1 MSRTV
6 MITIAAGALFTVST
20 YGFQGGAPPASSQ
33 PATQTSPAPAP
44 QAPAPGARGARG
56 GQRGPSGTIV
66 RGPAGEM
73 WGYSDSAFNAGS
85 PWRIHDTDR
94 PQPPVVTP
102 GAPVTIPPP
111 SDALVLFD
119 GKDLSAWVTRGRGG
133 AEPSPAGWAVRD
145 GYFESGPGGSISTRE
160 NFGDVQLHLEFATP
174 AQAEGASQSRGNSGV
189 TFMGRYEIQ
198 ILDSYQNRTYAD
210 GMAAA
215 IYGETPPMVNAARK
229 PGEWQSYDI
238 VFEAP
243 RFGANPS
250 PGYFTISWNGVLVHN
265 RKELLGPTAAIMTPH
280 AYTPHDP
287 ELPLSLQ
294 QHGNPVRFRNIWI
307 RRLRGYDQAAPA
319 GQRGAAGPPAAPAPA
334 AAEGRGRRGAQ
345 PIVLGPDDRPIA
357 PPAPAGFNVSRDG
370 IPHGRIETVEYD
382 SKTVGTRRK
391 TLVYTPPNYT
401 AATKY
406 PVLYL
411 LHGIGG
417 DETEWQRGTNA
428 QAILDNLIADRKA
441 TPMVVVMPNGRAQP
455 NDRVEGNGM
464 ASAPAFANFERDLI
478 DDLIPFVEARYSV
491 KTDRESRALAGL
503 SMGGGQSL
511 NFGLAHLDLF
521 PWIGGFSSAPN
532 TKMPAALVPDP
543 AKAAA
548 QLKLLWISCGDK
560 DGLISV
566 SQRTHAYLKEQN
578 VPHIWHLDSG
588 AHDFAVWSND
598 LYLFAQRI
606 FR

>member
-1 MSRTV
+1 
-6 MITIAAGALFTVST
+6 MITFTAGALFTASAF
-20 YGFQGGAPPASSQ
+20 GLQGGAPPASGQ
-33 PATQTSPAPAP
+33 PPTQSAPAAPP
-44 QAPAPGARGARG
+44 QAPEGAARG
-56 GQRGPSGTIV
+56 GRGTIV
-66 RGPAGEM
+66 RGPNGEV
-73 WGYSDSAFNAGS
+73 WGYSNSAFNSGS
-85 PWRIHDTDR
+85 RWRIHDPDR

-102 GAPVTIPPP
+102 AAPVTIPPP
-111 SDALVLFD
+111 SDAVVLFD

-133 AEPSPAGWAVRD
+133 EVSPARWTIRD

-160 NFGDVQLHLEFATP
+160 NFGDVQLHMEFATP
-174 AQAEGASQSRGNSGV
+174 AQVEGTSQGRGNSGV
-189 TFMGRYEIQ
+189 IFMGRYEIQ
-198 ILDSYQNRTYAD
+198 VLDSFDNRTYAD

-215 IYGETPPMVNAARK
+215 IYGETPPIVNAARK

-243 RFGANPS
+243 RFAGHPS
-250 PGYFTISWNGVLVHN
+250 PGYFTVSWNGILVHN
-265 RKELLGPTAAIMTPH
+265 RKELLGPTSAIMTPH
-280 AYTPHDP
+280 EYTQHDP

-319 GQRGAAGPPAAPAPA
+319 GQRGSGPPAAQ
-334 AAEGRGRRGAQ
+334 GRGRRGGQ
-345 PIVLGPDDRPIA
+345 PIVLGPDDKPIA
-357 PPAPAGFNVSRDG
+357 PPAPAGFNVPREG

-401 AATKY
+401 TSTKY

-417 DETEWQRGTNA
+417 DETEWNRGANP
-428 QAILDNLIADRKA
+428 QAILDNLIADKKA
-441 TPMVVVMPNGRAQP
+441 VPMIVVMPNGRAQP
-455 NDRVEGNGM
+455 NDRAEGNVM
-464 ASAPAFANFERDLI
+464 ATAPAFANFERDLI
-478 DDLIPFVEARYSV
+478 DDLIPFVESRYSV

-511 NFGLAHLDLF
+511 NFGLAHLDRF

-532 TKMPAALVPDP
+532 TKMPDALVPDP

-548 QLKLLWISCGDK
+548 QVKLLWISCGDK
-560 DGLISV
+560 DGLISI
-566 SQRTHAYLKEQN
+566 SQRTHAYLKEKN
-578 VPHIWHLDSG
+578 VPHVWHLDSG

>member
-6 MITIAAGALFTVST
+6 LITIAAGALFGASA
-20 YGFQGGAPPASSQ
+20 YGLQGAPPGAGQSGTPSG
-33 PATQTSPAPAP
+33 PAPAS
-44 QAPAPGARGARG
+44 QAPEAGARGGRG
-56 GQRGPSGTIV
+56 GQRGPSGTVV

-85 PWRIHDTDR
+85 RWRIHDADR
-94 PQPPVVTP
+94 PQPPVITA

-111 SDALVLFD
+111 SDAIVLFD
-119 GKDLSAWVTRGRGG
+119 GKDLSSWVTRGRGG
-133 AEPSPAGWAVRD
+133 EISPAGWAVRD

-160 NFGDVQLHLEFATP
+160 SFGDLELHLEFATP
-174 AQAEGASQSRGNSGV
+174 AQVEGSSQSRGNSGV
-189 TFMGRYEIQ
+189 IFMGRYEIQ
-198 ILDSYQNRTYAD
+198 ILDSFENRTYAD

-243 RFGANPS
+243 RFTGHPS
-250 PGYFTISWNGVLVHN
+250 PGFFTVFWNGVMVHN

-280 AYTPHDP
+280 EYAQHEA

-307 RRLRGYDQAAPA
+307 RRLHGYDEAAQPA
-319 GQRGAAGPPAAPAPA
+319 QRDQGAPPASPP
-334 AAEGRGRRGAQ
+334 AEGRGRRGGQ

-357 PPAPAGFNVSRDG
+357 APMPAGYNTPREG
-370 IPHGRIETVEYD
+370 IPHGSIETVEYN
-382 SKTVGTRRK
+382 SRTVGNSRK
-391 TLVYTPPNYT
+391 ALVYTPPNYT
-401 AATKY
+401 RNTKY

-417 DETEWQRGTNA
+417 DETEWNRGANP
-428 QAILDNLIADRKA
+428 QAIFDNLIADAKA
-441 TPMVVVMPNGRAQP
+441 VPMVVVMPNGRAQP
-455 NDRVEGNGM
+455 NDRAEGNVM
-464 ASAPAFANFERDLI
+464 ATAPAFANFERDLI
-478 DDLIPFVEARYSV
+478 DDLIPFVESRYSV

-532 TKMPAALVPDP
+532 TKMPDELVPDP

-560 DGLISV
+560 DGLIYI
-566 SQRTHAYLKEQN
+566 SQRTHAYLKDKN

-588 AHDFAVWSND
+588 AHEFPVWRND